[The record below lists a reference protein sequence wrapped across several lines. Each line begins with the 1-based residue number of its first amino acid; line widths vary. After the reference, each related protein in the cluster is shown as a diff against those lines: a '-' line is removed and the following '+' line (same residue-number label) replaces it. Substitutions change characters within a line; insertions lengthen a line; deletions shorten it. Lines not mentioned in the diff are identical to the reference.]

1 MRAPNHHRPS
11 RRISRTALIDR
22 LGSIGAAPLL
32 ALALTACGPPGGGGG
47 WGRGGGEQAPGPVE
61 EQASPV
67 VVIPVS
73 KGHIDASISMS
84 STIEAERQVSVHAEA
99 TGRIV
104 KLEVEEGEQVKEGQL
119 LARVKYDAQSSLL
132 QRAETSLE
140 KSEIDYQ
147 RMKELYDRGAASK
160 EELDN
165 VELALRQARLDRQDR
180 SREVKNTRVKAPFAG
195 TLTERLVAEGGF
207 VTSGQQLF
215 SITDFDTL
223 VARVYVPEKE
233 LDRIRVGQIAQ
244 VVGKAAQGRSGEGT
258 VARIAP
264 IVDASTGTVKVTIT
278 LPPELAGKEGFLPGM
293 YAEVTLTT
301 ETRKDVTLVPKPAL
315 VRDEDQTY
323 VFVVDGDRAT
333 RRVLEVGLSD
343 DKSVEVL
350 SGVQAGETIIVAGQA
365 GLKDGALVEVV
376 DPTAASVAGSAE
388 GDGKTPA
395 ALDDGV
401 AQAEQQGA

>member
-1 MRAPNHHRPS
+1 MR
-11 RRISRTALIDR
+11 
-22 LGSIGAAPLL
+22 
-32 ALALTACGPPGGGGG
+32 
-47 WGRGGGEQAPGPVE
+47 GEEESPGPAE
-61 EQASPV
+61 EAASPV
-67 VVIPVS
+67 LVVTVS
-73 KGHIDASISMS
+73 KGDIDASIAVS

-99 TGRIV
+99 TGQIV
-104 KLEVEEGEQVKEGQL
+104 KLEVEEGELVKEGQL
-119 LARVKYDAQSSLL
+119 LARIKYDAQSSLL
-132 QRAETSLE
+132 ERAATSLE
-140 KSEIDYQ
+140 KTEVDFA

-165 VELALRQARLDRQDR
+165 AELALRNAKLDRQDR

-207 VTSGQQLF
+207 VSSGQQLF

-233 LDRIRVGQIAQ
+233 LDRIRVGQVAD
-244 VVGKAAQGRSGEGT
+244 VVGKAAQGRRGEGK
-258 VARIAP
+258 VDRIAP
-264 IVDASTGTVKVTIT
+264 IVDAATGTVKVTIT

-323 VFVVDGDRAT
+323 VFVVEGDHAV
-333 RRVLEVGLSD
+333 RRLVEVGLGD
-343 DKSVEVL
+343 DQSVEAL
-350 SGVQAGETIIVAGQA
+350 SGVSPGESIIVAGQA
-365 GLKDGALVEVV
+365 GLKDGALVTVV
-376 DPTAASVAGSAE
+376 DPTGAAASDASSAADE
-388 GDGKTPA
+388 KTPA

>member
-1 MRAPNHHRPS
+1 LS
-11 RRISRTALIDR
+11 F
-22 LGSIGAAPLL
+22 LL
-32 ALALTACGPPGGGGG
+32 AACGPPGGGGG
-47 WGRGGGEQAPGPVE
+47 WGRRGQEQAPGPVE

-67 VVIPVS
+67 VVTPVT
-73 KGHIDASISMS
+73 KGNIDASLAMS

-104 KLEVEEGEQVKEGQL
+104 KLEVEEGELVKEGQL
-119 LARVKYDAQSSLL
+119 LARIKYDAQSSLL
-132 QRAETSLE
+132 ERAATSLDKAE
-140 KSEIDYQ
+140 VDYERIKS
-147 RMKELYDRGAASK
+147 LYDRGAASK

-165 VELALRQARLDRQDR
+165 ADLALRQARLDRQDR
-180 SREVKNTRVKAPFAG
+180 SRDVKNTRVRAPFAG

-244 VVGKAAQGRSGEGT
+244 VVGKAAEGRRGDGK

-278 LPPELAGKEGFLPGM
+278 LPPELSGKDGFLPGM

-315 VRDEDQTY
+315 VRDEEQTY
-323 VFVVDGDRAT
+323 VFVVEGDRAV
-333 RRVLEVGLSD
+333 RRLLEVGLSD
-343 DKSVEVL
+343 DENVEIS
-350 SGVQAGETIIVAGQA
+350 SGVQAGESIIVAGQA

-376 DPTAASVAGSAE
+376 DPTGAAVDGGASAGADADE
-388 GDGKTPA
+388 GANADDGKTGA